1 LAVLRSIA
9 KYEIAEC
16 VIFLISLAEAE
27 HLTLLLITFIEVFK
41 CLLCCDHKAGI
52 ALNLGREFLN
62 F

>member
-16 VIFLISLAEAE
+16 VIRLISLAEAE

-41 CLLCCDHKAGI
+41 CLFRCD
-52 ALNLGREFLN
+52 N
-62 F
+62 